1 MFLGFFLI
9 YYWIANKPLSL
20 DIYLYITSSPLVQ
33 YITFYNGI
41 LPQKEYIEQT
51 ISGSLAKL
59 NQVLSVVYEYNV
71 RQLIVIKTKM
81 AVQKMRGKSW

>member
-1 MFLGFFLI
+1 M
-9 YYWIANKPLSL
+9 
-20 DIYLYITSSPLVQ
+20 Q
-33 YITFYNGI
+33 YITL

-81 AVQKMRGKSW
+81 AVQKMRGKS